1 MERTDYA
8 RIADR
13 YDDNADRLRIA
24 DDLVLAALVAA
35 PRSGPVRALDLGCGT
50 GNYLVHHARR
60 YDASVAFVGIDRSP
74 DMLARA
80 KAKLEGSSVEL
91 CNGSA
96 EALPFEENRFD
107 YVTTHFAFHHFEDK
121 PKALDEIARVLTPGG
136 TLRCVN
142 IVPSRM
148 RDWWLYT
155 LFPES
160 LVLDLERFWLPE
172 IIEHQL
178 ERRGFVVDTAI
189 ESRRSRTLL
198 SACLPDVERREISEL
213 AILRDADYARGL
225 RNLRQIVADDPTASM
240 RSELAMMT
248 MAARRISRESRP
260 YG

>member
-24 DDLVLAALVAA
+24 DDLTLAALVAL
-35 PRSGPVRALDLGCGT
+35 PRTRPVRALDLGCGT
-50 GNYLVHHARR
+50 GNYLVHHAKLG
-60 YDASVAFVGIDRSP
+60 AHVEFVGIDRSP

-80 KAKLEGSSVEL
+80 KAKLEGSTIEL
-91 CNGSA
+91 CEGSA
-96 EALPFEENRFD
+96 EALPFDAGRFD

-121 PKALDEIARVLTPGG
+121 PKALDEIARVLAPGG

-155 LFPES
+155 VFPGA

-172 IIEHQL
+172 ILEHQL
-178 ERRGFVVDTAI
+178 EKREFVVETAI
-189 ESRRSRTLL
+189 EARRSRTYL

-213 AILRDADYARGL
+213 AILKDAEYQRGL
-225 RNLRQIVADDPTASM
+225 RTLRQMVADDPSTSV
-240 RSELAMMT
+240 RSELTMMT
-248 MAARRISRESRP
+248 MVARRISRESHP
-260 YG
+260 SW